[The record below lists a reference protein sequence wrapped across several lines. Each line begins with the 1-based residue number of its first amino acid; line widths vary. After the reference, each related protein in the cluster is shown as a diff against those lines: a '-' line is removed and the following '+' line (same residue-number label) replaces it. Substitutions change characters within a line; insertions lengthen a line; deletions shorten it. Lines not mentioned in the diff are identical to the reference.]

1 MFNDG
6 LKVQQAEER
15 AQQAIKKA
23 ERKKQQAAA
32 ELKKAQGDSSLS
44 PEEKSEAEAAYRA
57 AVDEFNRIRSGE
69 PVPDEA
75 EGDAGGDDSAE
86 AASVDAEAPTDDAS
100 AGAAPQD
107 GPSDE
112 AQSEASAESDSAS

>member
-23 ERKKQQAAA
+23 ERKKQQAAS
-32 ELKKAQGDSSLS
+32 ELKKAQGDASLS
-44 PEEKSEAEAAYRA
+44 PEEKAEAEAAYRA

-69 PVPDEA
+69 PGGDEA
-75 EGDAGGDDSAE
+75 EDGAAGDDSAE
-86 AASVDAEAPTDDAS
+86 GASVDAEAPTSDAS
-100 AGAAPQD
+100 DAAPEGD
-107 GPSDE
+107 PSDE
-112 AQSEASAESDSAS
+112 AQSEAPAQNDSAS